1 MSKKASNERGI
12 NISLDNGDTVLQV
25 SELSDKQVARALL
38 AVAEIDAQH
47 MAKIAC
53 DGEESPRRYL
63 ELFCLAW
70 EREEGFP
77 FQVARR
83 PKYQPR

>member
-38 AVAEIDAQH
+38 AVAEIDAEHQ
-47 MAKIAC
+47 AKIAC

-83 PKYQPR
+83 SK